1 MMDLPLFPLH
11 TVLCPGIALPLHI
24 FEPRYR
30 AMVRHCLQ
38 TDEPFGVVWIREGR
52 EVGSGEL
59 SVAAVGT
66 VAQIREA
73 DRRVD
78 GRYDLIAVG
87 TGRFRIEEV
96 FTDRAPYLVARAEP
110 MADLI
115 TDERRALRLARTV
128 TRRFVRYVDEVRD
141 LAETDDGRAVAPAGP
156 RPEGGPAP
164 ARPSVDEGSP
174 ALGWDRREEADP
186 AREGIPADADQG
198 TLDDVPVSTDGA
210 RGIPPSVDQPAGD
223 AAPWSGDEHG
233 RDGPLAIPG
242 DPTLLSHL
250 IAGIVELDLPRRQAL
265 LERETTEER
274 LADLAAILSREV
286 EYLARGLRVYVPD
299 PREGASRRN

>member
-1 MMDLPLFPLH
+1 MDLPLFPLH

-30 AMVRHCLQ
+30 ALVRHCLQ
-38 TDEPFGVVWIREGR
+38 ADEPFGVVWIREGR
-52 EVGSGEL
+52 EVGSGDL

-96 FTDRAPYLVARAEP
+96 FADRAPYLVARAEP

-115 TDERRALRLARTV
+115 TDEGRALQLARIV

-156 RPEGGPAP
+156 RAEGAP
-164 ARPSVDEGSP
+164 AS
-174 ALGWDRREEADP
+174 
-186 AREGIPADADQG
+186 IDAAQ
-198 TLDDVPVSTDGA
+198 
-210 RGIPPSVDQPAGD
+210 GIPPSVDQRPSD
-223 AAPWSGDEHG
+223 VVPRSGDERG
-233 RDGPLAIPG
+233 LGAPLAIPG

-274 LADLAAILSREV
+274 LADLATILSREV
-286 EYLARGLRVYVPD
+286 GYLARGLRVYVPE
-299 PREGASRRN
+299 PREGASRPN